1 MENILELAQSIG
13 TFIAGCAIAFVTCR
27 KEIKKYFSNQKTK
40 VTDNLPKQ
48 SAIDIQIT
56 ERMDYVKE
64 LLGADIIQVYEF
76 HNGEHYADGRSAMK
90 LSCTYEVLRAGIS
103 SIRFRCQQIPIACIP
118 RFVKRI
124 LDDGNYIC
132 EDLENLKDSC
142 PATYEFKKSNG
153 IKAFVDIA
161 IRNKKGQVIG
171 FVAAVWTSDKE
182 RFNCNV
188 REMEKLAFFTEETL
202 SSLINNN

>member
-27 KEIKKYFSNQKTK
+27 KEIKKYFSSQKSR
-40 VTDNLPKQ
+40 VTDNLPRQ

-56 ERMDYVKE
+56 ERMDYAKE
-64 LLGADIIQVYEF
+64 MLAADIIQVYEF

-90 LSCTYEVLRAGIS
+90 LSCTYEVVRAGAS
-103 SIRFRCQQIPIACIP
+103 SIRSKCQQIPIACIP
-118 RFVKRI
+118 KFVKKI
-124 LDDGNYIC
+124 LDDGEYIC

-142 PATYEFKKSNG
+142 PATYEFKKNNG

-161 IRNKKGQVIG
+161 IRNNKNQVIG
-171 FVAAVWTSDKE
+171 FVAAVWTTDKTK
-182 RFNCNV
+182 FNCNR
-188 REMEKLAFFTEETL
+188 REVEKLAYFVEETI
-202 SSLINNN
+202 SSLINN